1 MKYQLIRSARRKT
14 IALQVKNAEVIIRA
28 PEFVKTSYID
38 DLVALN
44 ERSELK
50 FEWLFVDGT
59 VLKTIIRANPGII
72 TMDKATV
79 TGKWNWIDAD
89 NFKP

>member
-1 MKYQLIRSARRKT
+1 M
-14 IALQVKNAEVIIRA
+14 
-28 PEFVKTSYID
+28 D
-38 DLVALN
+38 
-44 ERSELK
+44 

-72 TMDKATV
+72 TLNKATV
-79 TGKWNWIDAD
+79 TGKWNWIDAN